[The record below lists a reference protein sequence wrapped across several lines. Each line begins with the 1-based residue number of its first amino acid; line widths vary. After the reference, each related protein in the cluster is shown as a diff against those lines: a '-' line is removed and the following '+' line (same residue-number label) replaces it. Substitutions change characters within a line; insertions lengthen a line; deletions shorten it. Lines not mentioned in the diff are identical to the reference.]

1 MSHSRNSK
9 RSNMQPIEYFTTKEL
24 LDEIRKRFDDVVFVG
39 YTSKTDK
46 DDNYTFFMKGSI
58 HSVHGLASMMHQ
70 MLEGARD
77 ANNSD

>member
-9 RSNMQPIEYFTTKEL
+9 KSNMQPIEFFTTKEL

-39 YTSKTDK
+39 YASKTTK

-58 HSVHGLASMMHQ
+58 HSVHGLASMMQQ
-70 MLEGARD
+70 MLEGAKSGD
-77 ANNSD
+77 DSD